1 MIRIVT
7 AQCLS
12 ATLQVDSQP
21 LYTKL
26 ITTVVSYYLHCITL
40 QVLLAAAQCLL
51 VRARLLAD
59 PNPYNQLNFR
69 YLPPLDS
76 EILVSAAF
84 CLIPHVPQSL
94 LDEIARHPLADP
106 NLNKTAAQQKNSS
119 VGSAVSAS
127 VSSASVTPP
136 RPKATG

>member
-1 MIRIVT
+1 M
-7 AQCLS
+7 Q
-12 ATLQVDSQP
+12 Q
-21 LYTKL
+21 
-26 ITTVVSYYLHCITL
+26 

-106 NLNKTAAQQKNSS
+106 NLNKTAQQKG
-119 VGSAVSAS
+119 GSAGSASAS
-127 VSSASVTPP
+127 VPSSSASVTPP

>member
-1 MIRIVT
+1 
-7 AQCLS
+7 
-12 ATLQVDSQP
+12 
-21 LYTKL
+21 
-26 ITTVVSYYLHCITL
+26 
-40 QVLLAAAQCLL
+40 

-106 NLNKTAAQQKNSS
+106 NLNKTAAQQKSSS

-127 VSSASVTPP
+127 AAGSSASVTPP
-136 RPKATG
+136 QPKATG